1 MEYITMTV
9 EVRGREVDIEVYAN
23 ISSGGSNSY
32 GSDEPLWFSVDLN
45 DIYGRK
51 RRKPVSNRLYDAIVG
66 LYEDTIVDQFQH
78 AYL

>member
-9 EVRGREVDIEVYAN
+9 EVRGREIDIEVYAK
-23 ISSGGSNSY
+23 ISSGGSNSW

-45 DIYGRK
+45 DIYGRHK
-51 RRKPVSNRLYDAIVG
+51 HKPVSNRLYDAIVG
-66 LYEDTIVDQFQH
+66 LYEYNIIGRFED

>member
-9 EVRGREVDIEVYAN
+9 EVRGREIDIEVYAK

-51 RRKPVSNRLYDAIVG
+51 RTKPVSNRLYEKIIE
-66 LYEDTIVDQFQH
+66 LYEDNIVDQFQQ
-78 AYL
+78 AYM